1 MAGALLV
8 PASLAMITATFTGIA
23 RGNAIGQWT
32 SWSGISFIIG
42 PTLGGWLVDVSTWRL
57 IFLINIPIAL
67 VTLLLLV
74 RLGGM
79 HQARREDLR
88 VDVPGA
94 ILCTAGLGLLVAG
107 FIEQP
112 QLGWG
117 DPLIVGAFVGG
128 LACLGA
134 FVAYE
139 LRTPMPMLPLRLFR
153 LRNFS
158 VTNIETLSVYGGL
171 SGLSTFL
178 TLYLIEFAGYSALQ
192 AGISL
197 LPITLVMFFL
207 SPRMGRLSMQHGP
220 RLFMALRA
228 DSRGRLRARLHAPA
242 TRRGLLG
249 RHRPGA
255 ARLLGRAVP
264 DRRAADD
271 DGARGRRSR
280 RRGGRVGRE
289 QRGGSHR
296 GPPRDRDPRDPG
308 RRRRR
313 PPHRARLPR
322 DDGRGRRAARLRRP
336 DRRDR
341 DPESV
346 SLGIAYVVCSP
357 WPKRAYTATEAAR
370 ELGISVDTLRRWDR
384 EGRIRTERD
393 SANRRLVSFEEI
405 ERLRGDGPQHMSARN
420 RLRGTVSEVRV
431 EGLLAQVELTVTEP
445 ARVVAVV
452 TRDAVEELGLKPGMA
467 ATAVVKSTSVMVEA

>member
-1 MAGALLV
+1 MEKAVGVAPPALDSRVARWTLVASILGSSMAFIDGSVVNVALPAIQQDLGGGLATQQWVVDAYLLTLGSLILVGGSLGDIFGESRVFAIGVASFAGASVLCAVAPDAPALIVFRGIQGMAGALLV
-8 PASLAMITATFTGIA
+8 PASLAMITATFTGTA

-158 VTNIETLSVYGGL
+158 VTNVETLSVYGGL

-178 TLYLIEFAGYSALQ
+178 TLYLIEFAGYSALR
-192 AGISL
+192 AGLSL

-220 RLFMALRA
+220 RLFMAL
-228 DSRGRLRARLHAPA
+228 
-242 TRRGLLG
+242 
-249 RHRPGA
+249 
-255 ARLLGRAVP
+255 
-264 DRRAADD
+264 
-271 DGARGRRSR
+271 
-280 RRGGRVGRE
+280 
-289 QRGGSHR
+289 
-296 GPPRDRDPRDPG
+296 GPILAG
-308 RRRRR
+308 VSVL
-313 PPHRARLPR
+313 AYTRLPQ
-322 DDGRGRRAARLRRP
+322 DVDYWVDIVPALLVFSIGLSLTVAPLTTTVLADAGPGDAGVASGVNNAVAR
-336 DRRDR
+336 
-341 DPESV
+341 
-346 SLGIAYVVCSP
+346 IA
-357 WPKRAYTATEAAR
+357 
-370 ELGISVDTLRRWDR
+370 
-384 EGRIRTERD
+384 
-393 SANRRLVSFEEI
+393 
-405 ERLRGDGPQHMSARN
+405 
-420 RLRGTVSEVRV
+420 
-431 EGLLAQVELTVTEP
+431 GLLAIAVLGILAAGGGDHLTAHGFHVTMG
-445 ARVVAVV
+445 AVA
-452 TRDAVEELGLKPGMA
+452 GLLVCGGLIGAIGIRNPSA
-467 ATAVVKSTSVMVEA
+467 

>member
-1 MAGALLV
+1 MESAVGVAPPALDSRVARWTLVASILGSSMAFIDGSVVNVALPAIQQDLGGGLATQQWVVDAYLLTLGSLILVGGSLGDIFGESRVFAIGVASFAGASVLCAVAPDAPALIVFRGIQGMAGALLV
-8 PASLAMITATFTGIA
+8 PASLAMITATFTGTA

-42 PTLGGWLVDVSTWRL
+42 PTLGGWLVDVSTWRV
-57 IFLINIPIAL
+57 IFLINLPIAA

-117 DPLIVGAFVGG
+117 DPLIIGAFVGG

-220 RLFMALRA
+220 RLFMALGPILAGVSVLAYTRLPQDVDYWVDIVPALLVFSVGLSLTVAPLTTTVLA
-228 DSRGRLRARLHAPA
+228 DAGPGDAGVASGVNNAVARIA
-242 TRRGLLG
+242 GLL
-249 RHRPGA
+249 A
-255 ARLLGRAVP
+255 IAV
-264 DRRAADD
+264 
-271 DGARGRRSR
+271 
-280 RRGGRVGRE
+280 
-289 QRGGSHR
+289 
-296 GPPRDRDPRDPG
+296 
-308 RRRRR
+308 
-313 PPHRARLPR
+313 
-322 DDGRGRRAARLRRP
+322 
-336 DRRDR
+336 
-341 DPESV
+341 
-346 SLGIAYVVCSP
+346 LGIAAAGGGDHLTVHGFHVTMGVV
-357 WPKRAYTATEAAR
+357 A
-370 ELGISVDTLRRWDR
+370 
-384 EGRIRTERD
+384 
-393 SANRRLVSFEEI
+393 
-405 ERLRGDGPQHMSARN
+405 
-420 RLRGTVSEVRV
+420 
-431 EGLLAQVELTVTEP
+431 GLLVCG
-445 ARVVAVV
+445 
-452 TRDAVEELGLKPGMA
+452 GLIGAIGIRNPSA
-467 ATAVVKSTSVMVEA
+467 